1 MRGHRHRVAK
11 PEHEHV
17 HSNADLI
24 VAICRRLIPLME
36 VDTTPEGM
44 RDAEECTN
52 EGLLLFG
59 PRHGEANVLMNHLY
73 GILDDMQ
80 EEARASLRGVN

>member
-17 HSNADLI
+17 HGNADLI
-24 VAICRRLIPLME
+24 VVICRRLIPLME

-44 RDAEECTN
+44 ADAEECAT

-59 PRHGEANVLMNHLY
+59 PMHGECNVLLNKLHS
-73 GILDDMQ
+73 ILEDMR
-80 EEARASLRGVN
+80 EEARAMGGVQ